1 MPRTAT
7 TKEYQK
13 LTRPLS
19 LDKTVFSSEFCSLGV
34 HLGGCWGGLL
44 APGDHNRRAV
54 EPCAALRSV
63 PPLFAL
69 ERPASKD

>member
-19 LDKTVFSSEFCSLGV
+19 LDKTVFSSEFCLLGV

-44 APGDHNRRAV
+44 AP